1 MFFWREPSGFPL
13 IAALCGDAAAGQ
25 VFTTSR
31 LTLYFADTWDPS
43 QPAGGGPGPRP
54 GLYEPTRGFGKIWRE
69 TRDYLAGE
77 TSPTLVR
84 DCLGYATTPDETAYT
99 ITVQYFARGLLLSAP
114 DGQAAYVL
122 YGEARPGGGLLGR
135 YERVALPAR

>member
-1 MFFWREPSGFPL
+1 
-13 IAALCGDAAAGQ
+13 

-31 LTLYFADTWDPS
+31 LTLYFEDTWDPS
-43 QPAGGGPGPRP
+43 QPAGGGPGPPP

-69 TRDYLAGE
+69 TRDYLAGG
-77 TSPTLVR
+77 TTPTLVR

-135 YERVALPAR
+135 YERDALPAR